1 MSFHIHMC
9 NSAWLGKNFDLWPQP
24 SEQTTWRNGCSS
36 PRQVYPGSS
45 WRQALQR
52 ASTDSNFTFL
62 QNVQWEWAKD
72 HWDKWGRVTLH
83 YLWKVEKDG
92 GVRGKSQSSCWPFCS
107 LLRCWLPKQGGES
120 LEDGSAASR
129 AVPAAWWEEQEPP
142 TVQVRSAA
150 RPAGIHSPRA
160 NEQRKRHQ
168 SHETLQ
174 YWLLDDF
181 QEWEAILFVLWNFCH
196 IGRGQRLVNE
206 NGVPAQDRNVL
217 KPVGGAHHQGSTPN
231 TAVLRA
237 AEQLHPFAILNMLR
251 WAWSTEWESTK
262 QVLGITTK

>member
-36 PRQVYPGSS
+36 PRQVYPRSS

-120 LEDGSAASR
+120 LEAAQ
-129 AVPAAWWEEQEPP
+129 P
-142 TVQVRSAA
+142 
-150 RPAGIHSPRA
+150 
-160 NEQRKRHQ
+160 
-168 SHETLQ
+168 
-174 YWLLDDF
+174 
-181 QEWEAILFVLWNFCH
+181 
-196 IGRGQRLVNE
+196 
-206 NGVPAQDRNVL
+206 PAQC
-217 KPVGGAHHQGSTPN
+217 
-231 TAVLRA
+231 LRPD
-237 AEQLHPFAILNMLR
+237 ERSRSHPQCRSDQQPGL
-251 WAWSTEWESTK
+251 
-262 QVLGITTK
+262 LGYIHRGRTSKGKDIKAMKLYNIGCWMIFKSGRLYCLFYETSVI